1 MENNIDLNKEIS
13 FETFKKQVL
22 EDYRTIVTSREA
34 SLLGRRE
41 VLSGKAKFGIF
52 GDGKELPQIALAKVF
67 QNGDFRSGYYR
78 DQTFMMAIDELSVK
92 QLFSG
97 LYANTD
103 INEEPMSAGRQ
114 MGAHFNT
121 PLLNTDGSWKK
132 LINLKNSS
140 SDVSCTGS
148 QMPRLLGLAQAS
160 KLYRNLDFKN
170 SDNFSINGNEIAWGT
185 IGNASTS
192 EGVFFE
198 VLNAA
203 GVHQVPMVISI
214 WDDSYGISVENK
226 DQTIK
231 EDISE
236 ALSGFKRTSSKK
248 GFEILTVNGWDYPN
262 LINTYQKASDIAR
275 VEHVPVIVHV
285 KELTQPLGHSSSGSH
300 ERYKTKERLEWEKIN
315 DCNVKMRQWIIDNS
329 ISNDDELNIIESK
342 CKDYVRISKKDA
354 WETYINPILKVRD
367 EYIQILDVL
376 FKRYK
381 DYNLDISISE
391 LLRIKEPN
399 KKDILSNARKV
410 LRVLLNENSFEL
422 DSLKNWINKFSSKQ
436 SKTYSSK
443 LYNESDTNY
452 KSVKKVD
459 PIYDFNNKKVDGR
472 IIIRNNFDS
481 LLSKYDNLII
491 FGEDS
496 GKIGDVNQG
505 LEGLQDIY
513 GVDRV
518 SDRGIRE
525 ASIIGE
531 GIGLALR
538 GFRPIAEIQYLDYL
552 LYALQILSDD
562 LATLHYRTFGRQ
574 IAPLIIRTRGH
585 RLEGIWHS
593 GSPMGALLSTLRGI
607 NILVPRNMVQ
617 ASGMY
622 NSLLQCQ
629 EPAVIIESLN
639 GYRLKENQPNN
650 LSEFTVLIGESE
662 KIKNGDQITIV
673 SYGSTLRL
681 VEKASKELDNL
692 GVSCEIIDIQSLI
705 PFDNS
710 NLIIESL
717 KKTNKLLI
725 IDEDLPGGASSYILQ
740 KVIQERD
747 GFQYLDSAPLT
758 LTSKAHRPAYGT
770 DGDYFSKPS
779 IDDIIETAYA
789 IMNEYDPI
797 NYPSII

>member
-1 MENNIDLNKEIS
+1 MESNIDLNKEIS

-22 EDYRTIVTSREA
+22 DDYKMIVTSREA

-52 GDGKELPQIALAKVF
+52 GDGKELPQIALSKVF
-67 QNGDFRSGYYR
+67 QNGDYRSGYYR
-78 DQTFMMAIDELSVK
+78 DQTFMMAIGELSVK

-97 LYANTD
+97 LYANND

-121 PLLNTDGSWKK
+121 PFLNKDGSWKD

-140 SDVSCTGS
+140 SDISCTGS

-160 KLYRNLDFKN
+160 KLYRKLNIKN
-170 SDNFSINGNEIAWGT
+170 SEKFSKNGNEIAWGT

-192 EGVFFE
+192 EGLFFE

-203 GVHQVPMVISI
+203 GVHQVPMVVSI

-231 EDISE
+231 ESISE
-236 ALSGFKRTSSKK
+236 ALSGFKKNDQSN
-248 GFEILTVNGWDYPN
+248 GFEILKVKGWDYPN
-262 LINTYQKASDIAR
+262 LITTYQKASDIAR
-275 VEHVPVIVHV
+275 DKHIPVIIHV
-285 KELTQPLGHSSSGSH
+285 VELTQPIGHSTSGSH
-300 ERYKTKERLEWEKIN
+300 ERYKSKERLDWEN
-315 DCNVKMRQWIIDNS
+315 EFDCNLKMREWIIENGISDNQ
-329 ISNDDELNIIESK
+329 ELLKIEFN
-342 CKDYVRISKKDA
+342 CKDFVKNSKKDA
-354 WETYINPILKVRD
+354 WETYIEPISQLKI
-367 EYIQILDVL
+367 EYLKTLDSLSKKYSNKSVDS
-376 FKRYK
+376 FK
-381 DYNLDISISE
+381 NQLI
-391 LLRIKEPN
+391 RIKEPN

-410 LRVLLNENSFEL
+410 IRHLHGHRCNLIDE
-422 DSLKNWINKFSSKQ
+422 LKNWVKSFIKYQNEV
-436 SKTYSSK
+436 YGSK
-443 LYNESDTNY
+443 LYNEY
-452 KSVKKVD
+452 KTSHKNVERID
-459 PIYDFNNKKVDGR
+459 PVFSHSKKVDGR
-472 IIIRNNFDS
+472 IVLRNNFDK
-481 LLSKYDNLII
+481 LLNKYDNLVI

-505 LEGLQDIY
+505 LEGLQEKY
-513 GVDRV
+513 GYERV

-538 GFRPIAEIQYLDYL
+538 GFRPIAEIQYLDYV

-562 LATLHYRTFGRQ
+562 LATLHYRTYGRQ

-593 GSPMGALLSTLRGI
+593 GSPMSALLSTLRGI

-617 ASGMY
+617 AAGMY
-622 NSLLQCQ
+622 NTLLKCE
-629 EPAVIIESLN
+629 EPAILIESLN
-639 GYRLKENQPNN
+639 GYRLKENEPEN
-650 LSEFTVLIGESE
+650 LSEYTVLLGHSE
-662 KIKNGDQITIV
+662 YIKKGNDITIV

-681 VEKASKELDNL
+681 AEKACEELSDLNIQ
-692 GVSCEIIDIQSLI
+692 CELIDIQTLI
-705 PFDNS
+705 PFDLN
-710 NLIIESL
+710 NLITESL

-725 IDEDLPGGASSYILQ
+725 VDEDIPGGASSYILN
-740 KVIQERD
+740 KI
-747 GFQYLDSAPLT
+747 FQDKNGYEFLDSKPVA
-758 LTSKAHRPAYGT
+758 LTSKEHRPAYGT

-779 IDDIIETAYA
+779 SDDIVELAYK
-789 IMNEYDPI
+789 IMNEYDPGK
-797 NYPSII
+797 YPELI

>member
-1 MENNIDLNKEIS
+1 MESNIDLNKEIS

-22 EDYRTIVTSREA
+22 DDYKMIVTSREA

-52 GDGKELPQIALAKVF
+52 GDGKELPQIALSKVF
-67 QNGDFRSGYYR
+67 QNGDYRSGYYR
-78 DQTFMMAIDELSVK
+78 DQTFMMAIGELSVK

-97 LYANTD
+97 LYANND

-121 PLLNTDGSWKK
+121 PFLNKDGSWKD

-140 SDVSCTGS
+140 SDISCTGS

-160 KLYRNLDFKN
+160 KLYRKLNVKN
-170 SDNFSINGNEIAWGT
+170 SKKFSKNGNEIAWGT

-192 EGVFFE
+192 EGLFFE

-231 EDISE
+231 ESISE
-236 ALSGFKRTSSKK
+236 ALSGFKRNEQSN
-248 GFEILTVNGWDYPN
+248 GFEILKVKGWDYPN
-262 LINTYQKASDIAR
+262 LITTYQKASDITR
-275 VEHVPVIVHV
+275 DKHIPVIIHV
-285 KELTQPLGHSSSGSH
+285 IELTQPIGHSTSGSH
-300 ERYKTKERLEWEKIN
+300 ERYKSKERLNWENKF
-315 DCNVKMRQWIIDNS
+315 DCNLKMREWIIENGISDNQ
-329 ISNDDELNIIESK
+329 ELLKIEVN
-342 CKDYVRISKKDA
+342 CKDFVKNSKIDA
-354 WETYINPILKVRD
+354 WETYIQPISQLKV
-367 EYIQILDVL
+367 EYLKVLDSL
-376 FKRYK
+376 AKKYNNKSLDSFK
-381 DYNLDISISE
+381 DQLI
-391 LLRIKEPN
+391 RIKEPN

-410 LRVLLNENSFEL
+410 LRHLHGENCNLINDLKDWVKSFIKDQNEV
-422 DSLKNWINKFSSKQ
+422 
-436 SKTYSSK
+436 YGSK
-443 LYNESDTNY
+443 LYNEY
-452 KSVKKVD
+452 KTSHKNVERID
-459 PIYDFNNKKVDGR
+459 PIFLDSKKVDGR
-472 IIIRNNFDS
+472 IVLRNNFDK
-481 LLSKYDNLII
+481 LLNKYDNLII

-505 LEGLQDIY
+505 LEGLQDKY
-513 GVDRV
+513 GSERV

-538 GFRPIAEIQYLDYL
+538 GFRPIAEIQYLDYV

-593 GSPMGALLSTLRGI
+593 GSPMSALVSTLRGI

-617 ASGMY
+617 AAGMY
-622 NSLLQCQ
+622 NTLLKCE
-629 EPAVIIESLN
+629 EPAILIESLN
-639 GYRLKENQPNN
+639 GYRLKENEPEN
-650 LSEFTVLIGESE
+650 LSEYTVLLGHSE
-662 KIKNGDQITIV
+662 YIKKGSDITIV

-681 VEKASKELDNL
+681 AEKACEELSDLNIQ
-692 GVSCEIIDIQSLI
+692 CELIDIQTLI
-705 PFDNS
+705 PFDLN
-710 NLIIESL
+710 NLITDSL

-725 IDEDLPGGASSYILQ
+725 VDEDLPGGASSYILN
-740 KVIQERD
+740 KI
-747 GFQYLDSAPLT
+747 FQDKNGYEFLDSKPVT
-758 LTSKAHRPAYGT
+758 LTSKEHRPAYGT

-779 IDDIIETAYA
+779 TDDIVELAYK
-789 IMNEYDPI
+789 IMNEYDPGK
-797 NYPSII
+797 YPDLI

>member
-1 MENNIDLNKEIS
+1 MENNIDLNKEIT

-22 EDYRTIVTSREA
+22 EDYRIIVTSREA

-170 SDNFSINGNEIAWGT
+170 SKNFSINGNEIAWGT

-329 ISNDDELNIIESK
+329 ISNNDELNIIESK

-354 WETYINPILKVRD
+354 WETYINPILKIRD
-367 EYIQILDVL
+367 EYIQFLDVL
-376 FKRYK
+376 FKNYK
-381 DYNLDISISE
+381 DYNLDIFISE
-391 LLRIKEPN
+391 LKRIKEPN
-399 KKDILSNARKV
+399 KKDILSSARKV
-410 LRVLLNENSFEL
+410 LRVLLNENSLEL
-422 DSLKNWINKFSSKQ
+422 DALKNWINKFSSKQ
-436 SKTYSSK
+436 TKTYSSK

-459 PIYDFNNKKVDGR
+459 PLYDFNNKKVDGR

-505 LEGLQDIY
+505 LEGLQDIH

-681 VEKASKELDNL
+681 VEKASNELDNL

-710 NLIIESL
+710 NLIIKSL

-747 GFQYLDSAPLT
+747 GFQYLDSTPMT

-789 IMNEYDPI
+789 IMNEYDPN

>member
-1 MENNIDLNKEIS
+1 MENNIDLNKEIT

-22 EDYRTIVTSREA
+22 EDYRIIVTSREA

-78 DQTFMMAIDELSVK
+78 DQTFMMAIEELSVK

-170 SDNFSINGNEIAWGT
+170 SKNFSINGNEIAWGT

-236 ALSGFKRTSSKK
+236 ALSGFKRTSLKK
-248 GFEILTVNGWDYPN
+248 GFEILTVNGWDYPD

-329 ISNDDELNIIESK
+329 ISNNDELNIIDSK

-354 WETYINPILKVRD
+354 WETYINPILKIRD
-367 EYIQILDVL
+367 EYIQFLDVL
-376 FKRYK
+376 FKNYK
-381 DYNLDISISE
+381 DYNLDIFISE
-391 LLRIKEPN
+391 LKRIKEPN
-399 KKDILSNARKV
+399 KKDILSSARKV
-410 LRVLLNENSFEL
+410 LRVLLNENSLEL
-422 DSLKNWINKFSSKQ
+422 DALKNWINKFSSKQ
-436 SKTYSSK
+436 TKTYSSK

-459 PIYDFNNKKVDGR
+459 PLYDFNNKKVDGR

-505 LEGLQDIY
+505 LEGLQDIH

-622 NSLLQCQ
+622 NSLLKCQ

-681 VEKASKELDNL
+681 VEKASNELDNL

-710 NLIIESL
+710 NLIIKSL

-747 GFQYLDSAPLT
+747 GFQYLDSTPMT

-789 IMNEYDPI
+789 IMNEYDPN